1 VCCQLLA
8 WHLHE
13 YLSVVCFIVQSFPR
27 AKKFRNKYFPLF
39 EALGELH
46 DG

>member
-13 YLSVVCFIVQSFPR
+13 YLNVVCFIVQSFPW
-27 AKKFRNKYFPLF
+27 AKKFCNKSFPLF